1 MNPALLQ
8 TVRGILLG
16 ATIGSLL
23 MLAGY
28 TVRDRTGPTPSLCRD
43 SFRRITPQDEGLSCP
58 YAGQT
63 ALFIDIDGKPG
74 LLCQCHPAPPVRNG
88 STVLL

>member
-1 MNPALLQ
+1 MSQTLLQ
-8 TVRGILLG
+8 TARGVFLG

-43 SFRRITPQDEGLSCP
+43 SFRRITPQDEGMSCP
-58 YAGQT
+58 YASQAAQFVDMGGKL
-63 ALFIDIDGKPG
+63 ALF
-74 LLCQCHPAPPVRNG
+74 CQCHPAPPARTG
-88 STVLL
+88 MTELL